1 MNKQPPNFNK
11 EQYLKFIPIGGL
23 GDVTRNMYLY
33 ETDSEILIVDCG
45 FGFAD
50 ETMLGVDLMLP
61 DVSYLVQSQKKIVG
75 MVLSHGHEDHIGAL
89 PFVIPQ
95 LPSFPIYGTPLTA
108 AFANEKFQ
116 EFKLPNRVKTV
127 NFDGGDIQL
136 GSFKISFIRV
146 THSIPDASN
155 LFIRTPIGN
164 FMHASD
170 FKFDLTPFD
179 KKTTDIAKI
188 VRCSTEGVMC
198 LMSDSLGSER
208 SGFTPSEQALE
219 ESIELE
225 MRRCEG
231 KFILTTYSSNISRL
245 NQALI
250 AAKRLGRKICFVG
263 RSLINAKDIAQSLG
277 YMDLPKNF
285 VITVDQIRRFKDRDL
300 CLIIAGSQGQENS
313 SLSRVAHDEYRE
325 IKLNSKDT
333 VVFSADPIPGNEI
346 SINEM
351 IDAISRTGAKVVYSE
366 VSDRFHVSGHGAS
379 RELLLMM
386 ALTNPKNVLPIG
398 GTYRQM
404 VAYKN
409 LAKQHGLQDQ
419 NIILGDDG
427 LETIFTKNG
436 WKFGNKVS
444 IKNVYVDEISGE
456 EVEQFVLRDRQKI
469 AEQGVVIVMVEIDS
483 QTGQIVE
490 NPNVISRGFATDEA
504 KLLNRNL
511 SQELKRN
518 FQGRNIPVKD
528 WLRTRN
534 QVGNLSEA
542 FISRNFKKN
551 PLVLPIVVE
560 V

>member
-1 MNKQPPNFNK
+1 MNNNQ
-11 EQYLKFIPIGGL
+11 QTVKFVPIGGL

-33 ETDSEILIVDCG
+33 ETESEILIVDCG

-61 DVSYLVQSQKKIVG
+61 DVSYLLQTQKKIVG

-95 LPSFPIYGTPLTA
+95 LPSFPIFGSPLTA

-127 NFDGGDIQL
+127 AFDGGDIAL

-155 LFIRTPIGN
+155 LFIRTPVGN
-164 FMHASD
+164 FLHASD

-179 KKTTDIAKI
+179 KKPTDIAKI
-188 VRCSTEGVMC
+188 VRCASEGVMC

-208 SGFTPSEQALE
+208 AGFTPSEQALE
-219 ESIELE
+219 ENIELE

-245 NQALI
+245 NQAVI

-263 RSLINAKDIAQSLG
+263 RSLLNAKDIAEKLG
-277 YMDLPKNF
+277 YMNF
-285 VITVDQIRRFKDRDL
+285 SKGFVVTVDQIRNYKDRDL
-300 CLIIAGSQGQENS
+300 CLIVAGSQGQENS

-325 IKLNSKDT
+325 IKLNSKDV

-346 SINEM
+346 SINSM

-366 VSDRFHVSGHGAS
+366 ISDRFHVSGHGAS

-419 NIILGDDG
+419 NIILSDDG
-427 LETIFTKNG
+427 LETIFSKDR
-436 WKFGNKVS
+436 WAFGKK
-444 IKNVYVDEISGE
+444 IQLKNVYVDEISGN

-469 AEQGVVIVMVEIDS
+469 AEQGVVIVMVEIDA
-483 QTGQIVE
+483 QTGQIVDQ
-490 NPNVISRGFATDEA
+490 PNIIARGFPTDEA
-504 KLLNRNL
+504 KLLNKNL
-511 SQELKRN
+511 VAELRKN
-518 FQGRNIPVKD
+518 FQTKQGQVKD
-528 WLRTRN
+528 WLRFRKI
-534 QVGNLSEA
+534 VGDISER
-542 FISRNFKKN
+542 FIAKSFRKN
-551 PLVLPIVVE
+551 PLILPIVVE